1 MTDKPDLEDIVEE
14 LSYLEKKV
22 LLTLKDL
29 KKATP
34 EEIQREGKFKELV
47 EVMNA
52 SSWLRSKNLVTMEEK
67 LTRRYSLAKKKWATK
82 NLPERRALKLL
93 RKRHGILTMDELKR
107 SGKVTE
113 NEVPIAVGWMRK
125 KGWATVEREDG
136 ATVIKITE
144 KGKES
149 VSTVGKDEELIRS
162 LGEGEM
168 TELEVEPVIIKMLL
182 SRKDVVKE
190 REIVRREVALTPLGK
205 EALSIGI
212 ELKEEVAQLTPE
224 LISSG
229 KWKEVGFRKYDV
241 GTFAPSLHGGRKHPL
256 SQYIEKV
263 RRVFSEM
270 GFKEIEGDFVEL
282 AFWDFD
288 ALFQPQDHPARDM
301 QDTFYVQNPEK
312 LPLPDAELVKRVQEM
327 HEKGGDIDSD
337 GWGYDWDV
345 QEAEKTILRTHT
357 TVNSIKYLSE
367 HPDPP
372 VKVFTIGRIF
382 RRETI
387 TWKNLD
393 EFQQVEGIVMVENAN
408 LAMLIGILREFY
420 RKMGFEKIRVRPGFF
435 PYTEPS
441 MEVEVYFKD
450 QWMELGGSGI
460 FRPEVTHPFGIKHP
474 VLAWGLGL
482 ERIVMASEGIED
494 IRDIY
499 VSDIDWLRN
508 SRLPRV

>member
-22 LLTLKDL
+22 LLTLKGL

-34 EEIQREGKFKELV
+34 KEIQREGKFKELV

-52 SSWLRSKNLVTMEEK
+52 SSWLRSKNLVTIEEK
-67 LTRRYSLAKKKWATK
+67 PIRRYSLAKKKWATK

-93 RKRHGILTMDELKR
+93 RKRHGMLTMDELKR

-125 KGWATVEREDG
+125 KGWATVEKEDG

-162 LGEGEM
+162 LAEGEM
-168 TELEVEPVIIKMLL
+168 TEVEVEPVIIKMLM

-190 REIVRREVALTPLGK
+190 REIVRREVALTQLGK

-301 QDTFYVQNPEK
+301 QDTFYVQ
-312 LPLPDAELVKRVQEM
+312 
-327 HEKGGDIDSD
+327 
-337 GWGYDWDV
+337 
-345 QEAEKTILRTHT
+345 
-357 TVNSIKYLSE
+357 
-367 HPDPP
+367 
-372 VKVFTIGRIF
+372 
-382 RRETI
+382 
-387 TWKNLD
+387 
-393 EFQQVEGIVMVENAN
+393 
-408 LAMLIGILREFY
+408 
-420 RKMGFEKIRVRPGFF
+420 
-435 PYTEPS
+435 
-441 MEVEVYFKD
+441 
-450 QWMELGGSGI
+450 
-460 FRPEVTHPFGIKHP
+460 
-474 VLAWGLGL
+474 
-482 ERIVMASEGIED
+482 
-494 IRDIY
+494 
-499 VSDIDWLRN
+499 
-508 SRLPRV
+508 